1 MNGKRWNAGCSLR
14 IAPLQGAYPIRNES
28 CRERPMCRSALFARY
43 SATNGLHL
51 TSILYSKSSRMSR
64 GRTRRGEKNAG
75 LRSAPRPRLLEKGLK
90 IQNFPHKDLPC
101 NAGRSLWGKFLGS
114 RGLLRKKPPSGVR
127 GKAPRPFSP
136 STQPVL
142 YQLSSERFIAR
153 LSAVLYRL
161 TMCNICILRRR
172 RSLFS
177 YLYYASK

>member
-1 MNGKRWNAGCSLR
+1 MRGAPFGLR
-14 IAPLQGAYPIRNES
+14 PCRVRKPLTIEC
-28 CRERPMCRSALFARY
+28 CRERPMCRSAAFARY
-43 SATNGLHL
+43 YATNGLHP

-64 GRTRRGEKNAG
+64 GRNRGGEKNAG
-75 LRSAPRPRLLEKGLK
+75 LRSAPHPRLLEKGLK

-142 YQLSSERFIAR
+142 LCYKGKAFR
-153 LSAVLYRL
+153 LIVCHPYWHKSAIFL
-161 TMCNICILRRR
+161 
-172 RSLFS
+172 
-177 YLYYASK
+177 